1 MSLNR
6 IRHVITTIE
15 RGGAEKQLLVLV
27 REQVRAGLEV
37 EVFYLKG
44 EPDLLFEFSN
54 IGATVRSDL
63 VSKNFLMQVLI
74 FARICKND
82 KVFTH
87 AHLPKSEL
95 LCAFSCERKQFL
107 FSRHNAEPFWPKAP
121 NIISR
126 IFSRYV
132 AARSSKAIAISN
144 AVREYLISTG
154 ELSRNYPINTILYGF
169 DSRQASIEDLEIS
182 SKMFSQDFQKHFN
195 IGTIAR
201 LVPQKDYP
209 TLFKA
214 FKKIRERIPNAQ
226 LQIVGEGFLKEQ
238 LMELSL
244 ELDIAESIHWVG
256 KISNVDAFLR
266 SIDSFVLASSYEG
279 FGLVLLEA
287 MFAEVPI
294 FAANNSAIPE
304 VLGKDYQG
312 LFQTGNSQC
321 LANKVI
327 NAHSSPEITSNLI
340 EELRV
345 RKHLFGAK
353 SMADKVFDSYISALA
368 SSARQI

>member
-1 MSLNR
+1 MSINR

-27 REQVRAGLEV
+27 KEQVRAGVEV

-44 EPDLLFEFSN
+44 ESDLLFEFSK
-54 IGATVRSDL
+54 IGASVRSDL
-63 VSKNFLMQVLI
+63 VKKNFLKQVLI
-74 FARICKND
+74 FTRIYKKD
-82 KVFTH
+82 RVFTH

-95 LCAFSCERKQFL
+95 LCAFSCERKQFI

-121 NIISR
+121 KIISR
-126 IFSRYV
+126 IFSRFV
-132 AARSSKAIAISN
+132 AARASKAIAISV
-144 AVREYLISTG
+144 AVREYLVSSG
-154 ELSRNYPINTILYGF
+154 ELSRNYLIDTILYGF
-169 DSRQASIEDLEIS
+169 DPRQASFEDLKI
-182 SKMFSQDFQKHFN
+182 FSTKLRPDFENIFN

-209 TLFKA
+209 TLFYA
-214 FKKIRERIPNAQ
+214 FKEVRGQIPNAQ

-238 LMELSL
+238 LMKLSV
-244 ELDIAESIHWVG
+244 ELDIDESIHWIG
-256 KISNVDAFLR
+256 KISDIDAFLR
-266 SIDSFVLASSYEG
+266 SINLFVLASSYEG

-287 MFAEVPI
+287 MFADVPI
-294 FAANNSAIPE
+294 LAANNSAIPE

-312 LFQTGNSQC
+312 LFQTGNSQS

-327 NAHSSPEITSNLI
+327 DAYSSPQITSKLI

-345 RKHLFGAK
+345 RKHLFDAK

-368 SSARQI
+368 LSDRQI